1 MDTAVVTACGGI
13 LATVVSA
20 GLALRQ
26 TREARR
32 LAKLNGELQA
42 DLARLNSDL
51 ANERVRFEQELGREL
66 NAEDLLTRYRE
77 PLAAAAFDLQSRCWN
92 IVKNDFFEKFGRE
105 HERFADAQMTTLFRF
120 AQYFGW
126 AEILRREIQFLSFPE
141 EQDTRCVAELLA
153 KVAARVAASD
163 ADETLMIWVDEQRAI
178 GERMIVREGDSAR
191 CMGYAAFRDAYDDCF
206 ARLFARVIDD
216 LDAPAAMPRLR
227 EVQHDLCELV
237 GQLDKK
243 RLRYSLQQLGHA

>member
-1 MDTAVVTACGGI
+1 MGDISTELVTALIGM
-13 LATVVSA
+13 LASLGVA
-20 GLALRQ
+20 FHQNRA
-26 TREARR
+26 ARR
-32 LAKLNGELQA
+32 LAKLNSELEA

-51 ANERVRFEQELGREL
+51 ANERVRFEKALGREL

-92 IVKNDFFEKFGRE
+92 IVKNNFFGKFGRE
-105 HERFADAQMTTLFRF
+105 HDRFPDAQMTTLFRF

-153 KVAARVAASD
+153 KIAARIAASD
-163 ADETLMIWVDEQRAI
+163 NDETLMIWVDEQRAI
-178 GERMIVREGDSAR
+178 GERMIVQDADGVH
-191 CMGYAAFRDAYDDCF
+191 CMGYAAFRDAYEDCF

-216 LDAPAAMPRLR
+216 LDAPAAKVRLR
-227 EVQHDLCELV
+227 DVQHHLCALV
-237 GQLDKK
+237 SQLDKK
-243 RLRYSLQQLGHA
+243 RLRYSEAQLGHA